1 MATTTRTDGRRV
13 SRALFGASLAL
24 VVFAE
29 SGCSREAPPAPV
41 PIAAKS
47 QSKTAGRGLLD
58 YAPAAGLRW
67 LVFGKPSRL
76 AAAPDFEKSLA
87 LIFEPERLNA
97 FAHATGLRLAQMPTG
112 AVAGYDLGTLYLG
125 EIEGVDAPLV
135 RERFSSKLVEGGVVH
150 RRQSLHRIV
159 GTTASGSVR
168 ALVTVDDRYLAFAS
182 GDATLARVVEAYAE
196 NRLRSPTVL
205 RGAGLR
211 DLPPLGADTLVAF
224 LAPGPFSGE
233 WSSVAGGV
241 VARADAVSIEAEQAG
256 SARLRARLSL
266 VGEWEDSDSALGN
279 LELAWKELRDSP
291 TGMLFGLDG
300 ASDFES
306 RGDLQVL
313 TLSAIFEVGPLAR
326 GLRDATSADVREIL
340 ELEGVSPTTPP

>member
-1 MATTTRTDGRRV
+1 VAATTRTDRRRV
-13 SRALFGASLAL
+13 VRALLATGLAL
-24 VVFAE
+24 VGFAG
-29 SGCSREAPPAPV
+29 SGCTRDAPRAPAPV
-41 PIAAKS
+41 AVKS
-47 QSKTAGRGLLD
+47 PQKPAGRGLLD

-67 LVFGKPSRL
+67 LIIGKPSRL

-87 LIFEPERLNA
+87 LIFEPERLDA
-97 FAHATGLRLAQMPTG
+97 FAQTTGIRLARLPTG
-112 AVAGYDLGTLYLG
+112 AIAGYDLGTLYLG

-135 RERFSSKLVEGGVVH
+135 RERFSSKLVEGGIAH

-182 GDATLARVVEAYAE
+182 GDATLARIVEAYAE

-211 DLPPLGADTLVAF
+211 DLPPIGAETLVAF

-233 WSSVAGGV
+233 WSGAAGGV
-241 VARADAVSIEAEQAG
+241 VARADAVSIEAEHAG

-266 VGEWEDSDSALGN
+266 AGEWEDSASALDK

-291 TGMLFGLDG
+291 TGKFFGLDG
-300 ASDFES
+300 ASNFEA
-306 RGDLQVL
+306 RGNLQIL

-326 GLRDATSADVREIL
+326 GLRDAASADVREIL
-340 ELEGVSPTTPP
+340 ELEGVSSGPPP